1 MSALRLVVLFLAVR
15 ALTGCPGLKY
25 ALKDN
30 MTNSYG

>member
-15 ALTGCPGLKY
+15 ALTGCPGPKY
-25 ALKDN
+25 APKDN